1 MILGNLSLSAIVVL
15 LVALVTSMVIHEF
28 MHGYVAFKLGDTTA
42 MEQGRLTF
50 NPLDHIDPVMTVL
63 LPVITLL
70 IFQTPL
76 LAAKPVP
83 FNPSRLKFDDYGAA
97 LVAAAGPVSN
107 LLLAIV
113 AVLLLHLAPIDSF
126 AARALGEFAGLN
138 VLLFVFN
145 LVPIPPLDGSR
156 IVYAF
161 APDPVRQFF
170 DQVEPFGLFIIFAL
184 ALTHGFNVLLNID
197 QMILNLLNLL
207 P

>member
-1 MILGNLSLSAIVVL
+1 MLVGNLSPSYIIVLFVT
-15 LVALVTSMVIHEF
+15 LVISMVIHEF

-50 NPLDHIDPVMTVL
+50 NPLDHIDPFMTIVL
-63 LPVITLL
+63 PAITLF
-70 IFQTPL
+70 IFQTPI

-113 AVLLLHLAPIDSF
+113 AVLLLKLTLTDSF
-126 AARALGEFAGLN
+126 VAQALAEFAELN

-161 APDPVRQFF
+161 APDSVRQLF
-170 DQVEPFGLFIIFAL
+170 DQVEPFGLFVIFAL
-184 ALTHGFNVLLNID
+184 VLAHGFNALLNVD
-197 QMILNLLNLL
+197 QMILSFLNFL